1 MGSEMGGPEW
11 VQRWADLRAEAD
23 LLNSVATARPPFV
36 LEMAR
41 FPGF

>member
-1 MGSEMGGPEW
+1 MGGPEW